1 MLTDRKKSFEF
12 YQETASEY
20 DKVRYQGRAGQWSNS
35 LQTKIISKL
44 AKEWK
49 DKRILEIGCGSGR
62 CTKMLLDTGCRLIAS
77 EPSDKMLAL
86 AQKRFK
92 TEMQRGDIQFIAADI
107 ESLVRIDAK
116 YDVVI
121 LVNVFSRLPEGE
133 KILGK
138 LISLLAVKGEVVFN
152 FQCITS
158 VLYPFGILVN
168 KRKRSLSRP
177 VYSQWYTP
185 AQMQELIG
193 RNGAKVKSWLGHHY
207 IPLPK
212 RLFLLWPVLWLSQL
226 FLSKWFPKACP
237 SVFVVC
243 TK

>member
-1 MLTDRKKSFEF
+1 MTLKNKNSFDF
-12 YQETASEY
+12 YEGTASEY
-20 DKVRYQGRAGQWSNS
+20 EKVRFKGRAGQWNNS
-35 LQTKIISKL
+35 LQIKILSKL
-44 AKEWK
+44 AREWK

-62 CTKMLLDTGCRLIAS
+62 CTKMLLDTGCRLTAS
-77 EPSDKMLAL
+77 EPSEQMLAL
-86 AQKRFK
+86 AQKRCK
-92 TEMQRGDIQFIAADI
+92 TEMQRGDIQFLAADI
-107 ESLVRIDAK
+107 ESLACLDAK

-133 KILGK
+133 EMLGK
-138 LISLLAVKGEVVFN
+138 LIPLLAEQGELVFN

-158 VLYPFGILVN
+158 VLFPFGILVN

-185 AQMQELIG
+185 AQIQDVLG
-193 RNGAKVKSWLGHHY
+193 RHGATVKSWFGHHY
-207 IPLPK
+207 VPMPN
-212 RLFLLWPVLWLSQL
+212 RLFLLWPGLWIAQL
-226 FLSKWFPKACP
+226 LLNKWFPKACP